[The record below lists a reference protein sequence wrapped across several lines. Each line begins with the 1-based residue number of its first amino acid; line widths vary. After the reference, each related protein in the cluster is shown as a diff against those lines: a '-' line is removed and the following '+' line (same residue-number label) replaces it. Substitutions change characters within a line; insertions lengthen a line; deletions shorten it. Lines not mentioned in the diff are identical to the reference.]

1 MCQPIDWVL
10 RIVNTLRAAL
20 DGKNGVLTLLIIVL
34 SGGFIGMACIYGDFK
49 RFLEEQT
56 KNYAI
61 QTEVLRTIDVRL
73 SNLEHRAQ

>member
-49 RFLEEQT
+49 SFLKEQT
-56 KNYAI
+56 ENYAI

-73 SNLEHRAQ
+73 SNLEHRTQ